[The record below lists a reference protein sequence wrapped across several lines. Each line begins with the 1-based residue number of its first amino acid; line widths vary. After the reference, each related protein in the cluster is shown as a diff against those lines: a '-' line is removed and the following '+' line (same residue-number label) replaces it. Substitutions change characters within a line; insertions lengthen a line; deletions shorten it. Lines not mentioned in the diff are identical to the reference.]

1 MSRVDDWNDGWIEG
15 YAAALQD
22 AIDAVHKF
30 VSSPDDEGD
39 IATDNSFI
47 QLILVAVD
55 STCHHTKYEGCE
67 PCVHDDA
74 ATVMRVLRGEPQ

>member
-22 AIDAVHKF
+22 AIDAVYKF
-30 VSSPDDEGD
+30 VGSADDEQD
-39 IATDNSFI
+39 HDEENSFI
-47 QLILVAVD
+47 KNIIAAID
-55 STCHHTKYEGCE
+55 SPCHHTKYEGCE

-74 ATVMRVLRGEPQ
+74 ATVMHVLRGEPQ